1 MVFWFIIVD
10 FPAQEPLICAEREL
24 LDLELEQP
32 TGLDPSPCA
41 SASSRSILEAFA
53 PTFCIQRSVL
63 GSPWHSGLGS
73 PWQLE
78 RSYHV
83 RRPHPV
89 FSFGLSRLRISCFCD
104 RSDVVVVI
112 SSRG

>member
-41 SASSRSILEAFA
+41 SASSRSILEAFP

-63 GSPWHSGLGS
+63 GSPWHSGLRS
-73 PWQLE
+73 PW
-78 RSYHV
+78 
-83 RRPHPV
+83 
-89 FSFGLSRLRISCFCD
+89 RL
-104 RSDVVVVI
+104 
-112 SSRG
+112 GGM

>member
-73 PWQLE
+73 PWRLIGCI
-78 RSYHV
+78 
-83 RRPHPV
+83 
-89 FSFGLSRLRISCFCD
+89 GLSRLRISCFCD
-104 RSDVVVVI
+104 CSDVVVVI